1 MKSKAAGTF
10 SLIER
15 QAVEKL
21 LKAGVLEKKQDCMAC
36 GDMGIRPRNTDT
48 FRCRACGAAWSLR
61 RGSVLEGTTIPYH
74 AFVRAIRLFATDTP
88 LEKAALSLHQD
99 HDTVRDMYARIRQAL
114 NGTGGDP
121 RAPADKGIPAR
132 AEREG
137 GGKGTVI
144 FGIRS
149 DNGGFRIERLA
160 TADPSRLIRQTIP
173 EMVKGN
179 VMFINAPGMQY
190 QGFFLYEQDRNG
202 HELIKVPARDE
213 HTWSP
218 LGELWHFSRMVW
230 MRHLGMERKE
240 IPAFLQDLAFRYNN
254 RHQDLETVILQR
266 LAAGRDQGRYAADTA
281 NNH

>member
-1 MKSKAAGTF
+1 
-10 SLIER
+10 
-15 QAVEKL
+15 
-21 LKAGVLEKKQDCMAC
+21 
-36 GDMGIRPRNTDT
+36 
-48 FRCRACGAAWSLR
+48 
-61 RGSVLEGTTIPYH
+61 
-74 AFVRAIRLFATDTP
+74 
-88 LEKAALSLHQD
+88 
-99 HDTVRDMYARIRQAL
+99 
-114 NGTGGDP
+114 
-121 RAPADKGIPAR
+121 
-132 AEREG
+132 
-137 GGKGTVI
+137 
-144 FGIRS
+144 
-149 DNGGFRIERLA
+149 
-160 TADPSRLIRQTIP
+160 
-173 EMVKGN
+173 MVKGN